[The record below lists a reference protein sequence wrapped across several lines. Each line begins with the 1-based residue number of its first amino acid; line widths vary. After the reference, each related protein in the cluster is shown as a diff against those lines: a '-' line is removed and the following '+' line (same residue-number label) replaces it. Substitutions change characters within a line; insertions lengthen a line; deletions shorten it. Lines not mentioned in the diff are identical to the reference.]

1 LRFASRKTQSRSSD
15 SNKVAIA
22 EINSRM
28 ADREEEF
35 KHQLAHD
42 QAPEGLARS
51 PPSRIECPFIREAI
65 NGRRFGRQRKA
76 ILSKTIFALNINEI
90 L

>member
-1 LRFASRKTQSRSSD
+1 MMKTSSD

-22 EINSRM
+22 EINSRRM

-35 KHQLAHD
+35 KHQRAHD

-76 ILSKTIFALNINEI
+76 ILSRTIFALNINEI
-90 L
+90 F